1 MDRRARRDNTCNWWN
16 DTFGKNL
23 RYIRN
28 KRNLTLQKLASLAG
42 VRYQQ
47 IGKYELGVDQMSA
60 YRLWQLS
67 QLLKVKIKYF
77 FDPTYIERM
86 NNYHKGKTFHA
97 AMPPELLDID
107 QLQAAAAE
115 AMDQAEVQAS
125 L

>member
-1 MDRRARRDNTCNWWN
+1 MDRRARRDHTCNWWN

-23 RYIRN
+23 RYVRN
-28 KRNLTLQKLASLAG
+28 RRRLTLQKLASLAG